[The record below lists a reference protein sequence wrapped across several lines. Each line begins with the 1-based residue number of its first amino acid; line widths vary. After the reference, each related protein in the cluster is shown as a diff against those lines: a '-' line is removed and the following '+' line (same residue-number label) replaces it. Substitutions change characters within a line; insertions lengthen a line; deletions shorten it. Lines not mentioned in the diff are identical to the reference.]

1 MRQHHSPEIHKSL
14 LERIPHVTGRTL
26 QHWFSCLENGPALLR
41 FEERVSW
48 LRDNHG
54 LPHGYATAIVHELD
68 LRRGALRV

>member
-1 MRQHHSPEIHKSL
+1 
-14 LERIPHVTGRTL
+14 VTGRTL

-41 FEERVSW
+41 FEERVGW